1 MRAEVLNDILVHVQ
15 ANLEKDLAL
24 GRLARL
30 ARLSPFHF
38 EREFSR
44 LVGETVK
51 RYTQRLRLERAA
63 IRLLLHRSNVL
74 AIALDCGFQ
83 HPETFSRAF
92 RRRFGLSPRSYRR
105 QGFPR
110 PPGPSPRAP
119 AAQPGANLPTELSAT
134 RLQNLEE
141 LHLAFIRHTGPY
153 EEVSETLWTELTAW
167 ARRQRLAEP
176 LILLGIGHDAPGIT
190 PADKLRFDAAI
201 RVPGPIRTRGR
212 IGYQRLDGGTFA
224 VTTHVGPYQRLPDAY
239 REIFARLSRR
249 RDGRVIGLPVIEA
262 YHTTVI
268 RPAHLLNHTDIY
280 IPLERPRRR

>member
-1 MRAEVLNDILVHVQ
+1 MRTEVLNDILVHVQ
-15 ANLEKDLAL
+15 ANLEQDLAL

-44 LVGETVK
+44 MVGETVK

-63 IRLLLHRSNVL
+63 IRLLLHRSTVL
-74 AIALDCGFQ
+74 DIALDCGFQ
-83 HPETFSRAF
+83 HPETFARAF

-110 PPGPSPRAP
+110 PQRPPPRAP
-119 AAQPGANLPTELSAT
+119 PAQPMAGLHGELSST
-134 RLQNLEE
+134 RLRTLED

-153 EEVSETLWTELTAW
+153 EQVSETLWTELTAW
-167 ARRQRLAEP
+167 ARRHRLSEP

-201 RVPGPIRTRGR
+201 RVPGPIRPSGR
-212 IGYQRLDGGTFA
+212 IGYQRLGGGTFA
-224 VTTHVGPYQRLPDAY
+224 VTTHVGPYHRLPDAY
-239 REIFARLSRR
+239 QEIFARLSRR
-249 RDGRVIGLPVIEA
+249 RDGRVIGLPVVEA

-280 IPLERPRRR
+280 IPLERTRRR